1 MDNVQIATDAIRNI
15 KTNDELDQLVEVFKL
30 QRTYFSRNVA
40 RTLMIGDTVSFDA
53 NTRGVI
59 KGKVT
64 KGKLRSMT
72 KQQLLDEAKNVFD
85 VELDPKDNKTTLINK
100 VYNLHH
106 KK

>member
-64 KGKLRSMT
+64 KVNQKTVKVRCDRTQTTWKVTASCLKLET
-72 KQQLLDEAKNVFD
+72 A
-85 VELDPKDNKTTLINK
+85 
-100 VYNLHH
+100 
-106 KK
+106 